1 MVEREKGRPVFLGA
15 VRDLECSGWHD
26 FGFAAEMTN
35 RPRHYKPRAKPTQKL
50 LRASY
55 EAQRPI
61 GSDAVMPVKK
71 KHRKGDDELPESLKE
86 KE

>member
-1 MVEREKGRPVFLGA
+1 
-15 VRDLECSGWHD
+15 
-26 FGFAAEMTN
+26 MTN